1 MLASI
6 LLPRY
11 RVEAQVRDVRT
22 NQLSS
27 RFLEAAIVSG
37 AVVCVV
43 TAAVAAVAG
52 ARSSGSAVAPIN
64 AISHVVHG
72 SGAARVR
79 TIDSAH
85 TGLGLAINFGASAFW
100 AGIYEAAFGRGAET
114 GELAKASAGAAAVAA
129 LAYVTDY
136 HLVPKRLTPGW
147 EERMPPRS
155 LALIYGALALCL
167 PLRGLTRSAV
177 SRRRKET

>member
-1 MLASI
+1 LQSRSR
-6 LLPRY
+6 L
-11 RVEAQVRDVRT
+11 EAQVKDVQA
-22 NQLSS
+22 NGLSS
-27 RFLEAAIVSG
+27 QLLEAAVVSG
-37 AVVCVV
+37 AVVCAM

-52 ARSSGSAVAPIN
+52 ERASGSAVAPIN

-72 SGAARVR
+72 SRAARVR
-79 TIDSAH
+79 TVDVAH
-85 TGLGLAINFGASAFW
+85 TGLGFAINFGASAFW
-100 AGIYEAAFGRGAET
+100 ALLYEAAFGRAAES

-136 HLVPKRLTPGW
+136 HVVPKRLTPDW

-155 LALIYGALALCL
+155 LALIYGALAICL